1 MAMLSKMAIS
11 GTEMTVLP
19 SSPIN
24 SSKLYVWFPFTRE
37 NGGGEN
43 GGKPSVMCPV
53 ILKGLIP

>member
-1 MAMLSKMAIS
+1 MAIS

-43 GGKPSVMCPV
+43 GGKPSVICPV